1 MPRGRN
7 SLLPGGWLAPT
18 AGPALTGLD
27 AEVPLDR
34 GQPPDDRVEPVH
46 DLVKLHRWA
55 HHPHGPGLGPGL
67 AGSGRGELDDLVP
80 HPAQIPAQAGEHLG
94 RHALALPDQA
104 EQDVL
109 GPDVVVAELQRL
121 PQRELKDLLG
131 PRGERDVARRR
142 LAAPADERHDL
153 LPRLVLADLQLP
165 QRPRGR
171 ALRFPHQAEQEMLG
185 ADVAVVEV
193 PGFFLRV
200 DDGPPRPLGEPL
212 EHIVRSPRGGAVTV
226 HAGPAGP
233 GSARPAW
240 TVAPGG
246 AGAPGRAGPPGG
258 VTSRGRRSAARLA

>member
-34 GQPPDDRVEPVH
+34 GQLPDDRVEPVH

-67 AGSGRGELDDLVP
+67 AGPGRGELDDLVP
-80 HPAQIPAQAGEHLG
+80 HPAQVLAQAGEHLG
-94 RHALALPDQA
+94 RHAVALPDQA

-121 PQRELKDLLG
+121 PQRELQYLLG
-131 PRGERDVARRR
+131 PRGERDVAGRR
-142 LAAPADERHDL
+142 LTAPADDLHD
-153 LPRLVLADLQLP
+153 PRTRLVLADLQFP
-165 QRPRGR
+165 QRPRGG
-171 ALRFPHQAEQEMLG
+171 ALRFPRQAEQEMLG

-200 DDGPPRPLGEPL
+200 DDDSPRPLGEPL
-212 EHIVRSPRGGAVTV
+212 EHLVHSPRGWGGD
-226 HAGPAGP
+226 GPH
-233 GSARPAW
+233 
-240 TVAPGG
+240 G
-246 AGAPGRAGPPGG
+246 AGGTGLTRWGQRGP
-258 VTSRGRRSAARLA
+258 R